1 MLHLA
6 MWNLKKHHSSIHSE
20 IGEEVAKLDKLCD
33 EAEWLLDGDT
43 AKETNHMRVL
53 TLSYLLHH
61 LYLREEVFPLI
72 SLCRHLCDKN

>member
-1 MLHLA
+1 
-6 MWNLKKHHSSIHSE
+6 MWTFNEHHSSVHSQ
-20 IGEEVAKLDKLCD
+20 IGEEITKLDKLRD

-61 LYLREEVFPLI
+61 LDL
-72 SLCRHLCDKN
+72 